1 MNPWRVYLVVLA
13 VLSTSVALAE
23 DFKTIS
29 GKVYKDATVSRVEA
43 DGIVLRTKRGIVKV
57 YFAELPKEV
66 VDKLRPP
73 EDKERIAAE
82 RAAEEKRIEA
92 RQAVERERTEKE
104 KNAEADL
111 KQAVEQFQAAEQ
123 RASKAYESAAAGTL
137 SGQVF
142 VSSSGGENFK
152 LGAVQVGLFARDAI
166 DTLLPAIKKNADT
179 KIEQLRKVVADADT
193 ALKQAEVNKNAASD
207 AVTQAI
213 ITGRNYRAEGQA
225 RDSAIQ
231 VWVDAERKDSE
242 FNDELNF
249 CHSGRFYFAFFK
261 SPIRTAETDADGRF
275 VIPIPKT
282 GAFVIA
288 AEAKRTVGGGD
299 TEQYYWLQPVSLEG
313 QQQLTQNLSNNNLTS
328 AAGSPSLIHT
338 QD

>member
-1 MNPWRVYLVVLA
+1 MNPWHVYLVVFA

-23 DFKTIS
+23 DFKTIN
-29 GKVYKDATVSRVEA
+29 GKVYKDATVSRVEG

-73 EDKERIAAE
+73 EAKERIAAE

-92 RQAVERERTEKE
+92 QEAVERERAEKE

-111 KQAVEQFQAAEQ
+111 KQEVRQFQAAEQ
-123 RASKAYESAAAGTL
+123 RASKAYDSAAPGTL

-142 VSSSGGENFK
+142 VSSRRGENFK
-152 LGAVQVGLFARDAI
+152 LGAVQLGLFARDAM
-166 DTLLPAIKKNADT
+166 DTLLPAIKKNADN
-179 KIEQLRKVVADADT
+179 KIEQLRKAIADGDA
-193 ALKQAEVNKNAASD
+193 ARKQAQVNKNAASD

-213 ITGRNYRAEGQA
+213 MAGRNYRAEGQA

-231 VWVDAERKDSE
+231 AWVDAERRNSE
-242 FNDELNF
+242 LNDELNF
-249 CHSGRFYFAFFK
+249 CHSGAFYFAFFK

-275 VIPIPKT
+275 VISVPKT
-282 GAFVIA
+282 GAFVVA
-288 AEAKRTVGGGD
+288 AEAKRSVGGD

-328 AAGSPSLIHT
+328 TTGSSSLIHT
-338 QD
+338 ED